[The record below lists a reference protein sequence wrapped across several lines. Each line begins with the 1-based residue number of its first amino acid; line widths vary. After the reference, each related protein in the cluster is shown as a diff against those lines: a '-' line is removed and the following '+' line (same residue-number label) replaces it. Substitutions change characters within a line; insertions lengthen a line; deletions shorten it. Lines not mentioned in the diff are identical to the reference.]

1 MAWTSATRMWHS
13 ASKKPISI
21 ESSSRAVFICRAG
34 ALALL
39 LGAASC
45 RRHAAEGTVAYI
57 PLPHP
62 AADEFSVMSYNLRL
76 YGDEDRDSDGQH
88 KDSKPD
94 DERSAILE
102 VLAAARPDVLAVQE
116 MGEPNFFNAF
126 RTDLMYRGLDYP
138 HAIYLHRGRHQ
149 ANLALLSR
157 FPIKAYELCTNDQY
171 RIGSTELHV
180 LRGFLDATIQVNP
193 TYNFRIM
200 VAHLKSKVFNQF
212 GQTEMRRNEAR
223 LLNNHVRAA
232 LKDNPNL
239 HLVVVGDLNDAPDSA
254 PLHEAKG
261 ERTHCLEDLRPAD
274 QFGDVWTCCS
284 APLDQYER
292 IDYILVSHA
301 LKPNVVREKTVAV
314 RHPQALQGSDHRPLL
329 ATFKARPSAAP
340 PTP

>member
-1 MAWTSATRMWHS
+1 MAWTSVTRMWRS

-21 ESSSRAVFICRAG
+21 ESFARVVYFSRAG

-45 RRHAAEGTVAYI
+45 HRHTAEVAFANI
-57 PLPHP
+57 LPPHP
-62 AADEFSVMSYNLRL
+62 AAAEFSVMTYNLRL

-94 DERSAILE
+94 DERSAVIE

-116 MGEPNFFNAF
+116 MGDPNYFNSF
-126 RTDLMYRGLDYP
+126 RTELMYRGLEYP
-138 HAIYLHRGRHQ
+138 HAIYLHRERHQ

-157 FPIKAYELCTNDQY
+157 FPIKTYELCTNDQY
-171 RIGSTELHV
+171 RMGSTQLHV

-200 VAHLKSKVFNQF
+200 VAHLKSKIFNQF

-239 HLVVVGDLNDAPDSA
+239 HLVVVGDLNDAPNSA

-261 ERTHCLEDLRPAD
+261 ERTHCLDDLRPTD
-274 QFGDVWTCCS
+274 PFGDVWTCYT
-284 APLDQYER
+284 AALDQYER

-301 LKPNVVREKTVAV
+301 LKPNVVREKTVAI
-314 RHPQALQGSDHRPLL
+314 RHPKALQGSDHRPLL